1 MPQKYW
7 NEYCKYMDKH
17 LESSSWSDRI
27 YFYCI
32 LLFSLVLIFLPV
44 IIYMLILDT
53 SNNTI
58 FTQYNTTELRN
69 MGFFDNERYLI
80 SALVQSLAA
89 TIALV
94 VSLSLIAIQFAAE
107 SHSTRIIE
115 FYKRNPDMWIL
126 ISIYIVVIFYGLGLL
141 KVIDISIAGINM
153 EIAIYV
159 AYFLGFFAFI
169 CLIPYI
175 WSTLNLLKI
184 STAIKWLEK
193 EITKKNI
200 LEALEDSD
208 DIIEKDPVQPIIDIM
223 NSAFERNDYETVRNG
238 LKVIKKNTIFIL
250 ENPLEENEEEKIIDY
265 IIQHV
270 AEFGIYGA
278 NRKKEI
284 FVKDIIISLDE
295 IGVKAIENERK
306 YCFSK
311 VATAIG
317 EVGKRA
323 AKNELE
329 ITFDIVTKLA
339 DLTKEA
345 IQKEEFESSAQT
357 ALKGL
362 KNISIA
368 AAENKLGKT
377 ALNVVKRLEELWTQA
392 IEGKLKIFPGEVA
405 VTLGYIGI
413 KALKEGFPTVA
424 SEAVSIL
431 KNKGTVSLE
440 QESDITTSW
449 TMEALGN
456 IGAQAAKNNFLDILL
471 MIVEILNNT
480 AINLPKKKYGD
491 VTWTIVKALENIG
504 IKAIEESTEEKVLKD
519 IIYSLEYIGI
529 ESAKGG
535 LEYSLKE
542 IRSKVERDI
551 GDLEVIKV
559 GVGRGKVGEETKRI
573 LSLFATKMKESP
585 TNKYENLIQIILLSI
600 MKIEIYQKE
609 ITDT

>member
-1 MPQKYW
+1 ML
-7 NEYCKYMDKH
+7 
-17 LESSSWSDRI
+17 LENIGENFEGPSWSNRI
-27 YFYCI
+27 FFYFC
-32 LLFSLVLIFLPV
+32 LFSFLLIIFLLVFISFASINPDFA
-44 IIYMLILDT
+44 IP
-53 SNNTI
+53 NGPN
-58 FTQYNTTELRN
+58 YNTTELRN

-107 SHSTRIIE
+107 SHSSRIIE

-126 ISIYIVVIFYGLGLL
+126 ISIYIVVIFYGLALL
-141 KVIDISIAGINM
+141 KVIDIGVVGINM
-153 EIAIYV
+153 EIAIYF

-193 EITKKNI
+193 DITKENV
-200 LEALEDSD
+200 LEALKDSD

-223 NSAFERNDYETVRNG
+223 NSALERNDYETVRNG
-238 LKVIKKNTIFIL
+238 LKVIKKNIIVIL
-250 ENPLEENEEEKIIDY
+250 ENPLEENEEKEIINY
-265 IIQHV
+265 IIQHI

-278 NRKKEI
+278 NKKKEI
-284 FVKDIIISLDE
+284 FVRDIIISLHE
-295 IGVKAIENERK
+295 IGVKAIENKRK
-306 YCFSK
+306 VSFSK

-329 ITFDIVTKLA
+329 ITFDVVTKLT

-345 IQKEEFESSAQT
+345 IQKQEFESSAQT
-357 ALKGL
+357 AVKGL
-362 KNISIA
+362 KNISIT

-377 ALNVVKRLEELWTQA
+377 VLNVVKRLEELWTQA
-392 IEGKLKIFPGEVA
+392 IERNLKIFPGEVA

-413 KALKEGFPTVA
+413 KAIKEGFPTVA

-440 QESDITTSW
+440 QEGDLTTSW

-456 IGAQAAKNNFLDILL
+456 IGAQAAKNNHLDILV
-471 MIVEILNNT
+471 MVVEILNNT
-480 AINLPKKKYGD
+480 AINLPKKKFGD

-504 IKAIEESTEEKVLKD
+504 IKAIEESAEEKVLKD
-519 IIYSLEYIGI
+519 IIDGLEYIGI
-529 ESAKGG
+529 ESYKVG

-542 IRSKVERDI
+542 IISRVERDI
-551 GDLEVIKV
+551 GELEVIKV
-559 GVGRGKVGEETKRI
+559 GLVRGKVGEETKRV
-573 LSLFATKMKESP
+573 LGLFATKMKENP
-585 TNKYENLIQIILLSI
+585 TNKYEKLIQMILLSS
-600 MKIEIYQKE
+600 MRIETCEKE
-609 ITDT
+609 ITET